1 MTLLCRRCFGTRG
14 AVAASG
20 RGAQLPSVASTVR
33 TLELL
38 SGLSRVRGGGRAICH
53 HDQHDHHYC
62 QHQRV
67 GGYLNS
73 GTAQSEINWLPAE
86 KLCVNYSCRPTGELG
101 TL

>member
-20 RGAQLPSVASTVR
+20 RGAQLPSVASTVY

-67 GGYLNS
+67 GGYLNN